1 MSNEPTQSEK
11 DLQDQLSKVVQPYYD
26 IEIGKICTWLR
37 KHVYEMHVTL
47 DCKITFRDKKTN
59 EIVRI

>member
-26 IEIGKICTWLR
+26 IEIGKICTWLK
-37 KHVYEMHVTL
+37 KHAYEMHVTL
-47 DCKITFRDKKTN
+47 NGNVTLIKK
-59 EIVRI
+59 EK